1 MRAAKKTIKMLPEIF
16 RCLAA
21 PNRQTKFPVLLA
33 AFVAASAIVR
43 AAEQVP
49 GPDFTREVL
58 PILSQHCFNCHGP
71 DENSRKAGLRL
82 DVREAALQS
91 GDSDGAA
98 IVPGQPDA
106 SALLARVLSHDPD
119 EVMPPPKEKK
129 SLSPTQ
135 IDTWDPKPELQR
147 LNGKTIPGQ
156 RNGTAFGSPF
166 NFVPQGQ
173 SGLPIS
179 PVWHELGRHAD
190 KLAVIR
196 SMHTDIPAHDT
207 AQVMFNTGSLRRVM
221 PSAGSWVLYGLGSEN
236 QSLPGFVALSDGN
249 INANNLRSAFLP
261 GAFQGTQ
268 VDARARR
275 PEDLIANIRNSNVS
289 MP

>member
-43 AAEQVP
+43 AAEPVP

-106 SALLARVLSHDPD
+106 SALLARVL
-119 EVMPPPKEKK
+119 
-129 SLSPTQ
+129 
-135 IDTWDPKPELQR
+135 WDAVGAHAANQGSRHAHHLRRLHQR
-147 LNGKTIPGQ
+147 LHSCHGH
-156 RNGTAFGSPF
+156 RRDAA
-166 NFVPQGQ
+166 
-173 SGLPIS
+173 GLA
-179 PVWHELGRHAD
+179 ER
-190 KLAVIR
+190 
-196 SMHTDIPAHDT
+196 
-207 AQVMFNTGSLRRVM
+207 
-221 PSAGSWVLYGLGSEN
+221 PS
-236 QSLPGFVALSDGN
+236 
-249 INANNLRSAFLP
+249 
-261 GAFQGTQ
+261 
-268 VDARARR
+268 
-275 PEDLIANIRNSNVS
+275 
-289 MP
+289 